1 MVIIDLHCI
10 KPYVSFCLKTCVK
23 FIDENVSQ
31 LWERNVKL
39 TCMHCGIASVS
50 QHVFGGKDAFEG
62 WIKAGTLIFHFSS
75 LQASVT
81 QLEFFVMKHGLL
93 IKKKMWWWQVG
104 NYRLFHGLHAKQK
117 SSNPSFGLFVSFLN
131 CVYCLVFYMY
141 HSTVTVSNLYF
152 HVNIIR

>member
-1 MVIIDLHCI
+1 MMVIIDLHCI

-39 TCMHCGIASVS
+39 TCMHCGIASAS

-81 QLEFFVMKHGLL
+81 QLGFFVMKHGLL
-93 IKKKMWWWQVG
+93 IKKKNCDDGKLEIIVFFMAFMQS
-104 NYRLFHGLHAKQK
+104 K
-117 SSNPSFGLFVSFLN
+117 SLPIHL
-131 CVYCLVFYMY
+131 LVF
-141 HSTVTVSNLYF
+141 LLAF
-152 HVNIIR
+152 

>member
-39 TCMHCGIASVS
+39 TCMHCGIASAS

-81 QLEFFVMKHGLL
+81 QLGFFVMKHGLL
-93 IKKKMWWWQVG
+93 IKKKNVMMASWKLSSFSWPSCKAKVFQSIFWSFCFKL
-104 NYRLFHGLHAKQK
+104 RLLLGLLH
-117 SSNPSFGLFVSFLN
+117 VSFN
-131 CVYCLVFYMY
+131 GYCLKLIFSCEHY
-141 HSTVTVSNLYF
+141 
-152 HVNIIR
+152 

>member
-1 MVIIDLHCI
+1 MMVIIDLHCI

-31 LWERNVKL
+31 FLERNVKL
-39 TCMHCGIASVS
+39 TCMHCGIASAS

-81 QLEFFVMKHGLL
+81 QLGFFVMKHGLL
-93 IKKKMWWWQVG
+93 IKKKNCDDGKLEIIVFFMAFMQS
-104 NYRLFHGLHAKQK
+104 K
-117 SSNPSFGLFVSFLN
+117 SLAIHL
-131 CVYCLVFYMY
+131 LVF
-141 HSTVTVSNLYF
+141 LLAF
-152 HVNIIR
+152 

>member
-1 MVIIDLHCI
+1 MMVIIDLHCI

-31 LWERNVKL
+31 LLERNVKL
-39 TCMHCGIASVS
+39 TCMHCGIASAS

-81 QLEFFVMKHGLL
+81 QLGFFVMKHGLL
-93 IKKKMWWWQVG
+93 IKKKNCDDGKLEIIVFFMAFMQS
-104 NYRLFHGLHAKQK
+104 K
-117 SSNPSFGLFVSFLN
+117 SLPIHL
-131 CVYCLVFYMY
+131 LVF
-141 HSTVTVSNLYF
+141 LLAF
-152 HVNIIR
+152 